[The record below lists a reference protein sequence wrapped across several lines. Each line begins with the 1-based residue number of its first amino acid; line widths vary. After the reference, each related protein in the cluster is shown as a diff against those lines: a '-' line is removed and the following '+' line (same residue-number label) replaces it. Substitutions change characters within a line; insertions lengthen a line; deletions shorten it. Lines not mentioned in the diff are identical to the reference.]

1 MILTRLRKSRIHLL
15 IVGVSTL
22 LAAGAT
28 HLHQKRQAQNQA
40 QIQQLNNEL
49 EEYRAEQRQF
59 LKEQAP

>member
-28 HLHQKRQAQNQA
+28 HLHQQRQAQNQA

-49 EEYRAEQRQF
+49 EDYRAEQRQF

>member
-1 MILTRLRKSRIHLL
+1 MILTRLRTNRIPLL
-15 IVGVSTL
+15 IVGVSIL

-28 HLHQKRQAQNQA
+28 ELNHRRQEANQA
-40 QIQQLNNEL
+40 EIQRLNNEL

>member
-15 IVGVSTL
+15 ILGVSVL

-28 HLHQKRQAQNQA
+28 ELNQRRQEANQA
-40 QIQQLNNEL
+40 EIQRLNNEL
-49 EEYRAEQRQF
+49 EAYRAEQRQF

>member
-15 IVGVSTL
+15 ILGVSTL

-28 HLHQKRQAQNQA
+28 HLHQQRQAQNLA

-49 EEYRAEQRQF
+49 EAYRAEQRQF